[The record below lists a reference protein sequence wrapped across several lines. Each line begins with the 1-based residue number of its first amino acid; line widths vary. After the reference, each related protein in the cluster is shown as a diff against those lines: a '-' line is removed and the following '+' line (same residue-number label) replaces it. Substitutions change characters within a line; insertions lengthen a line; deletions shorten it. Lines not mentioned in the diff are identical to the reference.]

1 MNALQTLG
9 HSMAWTYPVEIFFAA
24 IAAMLAVLTGLQLAY
39 PTVERRGFVPMTTTR
54 GDRVFIGLLG
64 AAWIHVA
71 WLALATG
78 PLWWAS
84 IIAVLWFALVIRFG

>member
-1 MNALQTLG
+1 MNALQTLIQ
-9 HSMAWTYPVEIFFAA
+9 SMAWTIPVEVFFAG
-24 IAAMLAVLTGLQLAY
+24 IAAMLVVLTGLQLAY
-39 PTVERRGFVPMTTTR
+39 PTVERKGLLPMTTTR

-71 WLALATG
+71 WLAMATP

-84 IIAVLWFALVIRFG
+84 IVAVIWFAFVLRFG